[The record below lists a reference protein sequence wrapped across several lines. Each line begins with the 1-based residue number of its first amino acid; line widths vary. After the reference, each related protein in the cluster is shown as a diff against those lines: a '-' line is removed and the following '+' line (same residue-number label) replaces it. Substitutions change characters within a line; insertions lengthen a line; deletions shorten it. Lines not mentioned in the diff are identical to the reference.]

1 MRSMFKS
8 AWFGAFLMIS
18 ALTGC
23 VVAPDGGA
31 YDSRSGYG
39 SIYRS
44 GIYAGSTSERYS
56 GIYQPDQDRSS
67 TSRSSS
73 HRLESGDRGVKPETN
88 RNDTRRLAG
97 DLKDWR
103 SGDDGFHRTQ
113 RELGGVGLGDRQRL
127 DLQERLQQDRRDT
140 ADLART
146 RRNAGQIA
154 APGSSDLGISEKFDQ
169 DFGRRMERASQ
180 SERRAQR
187 RAAEVRRQLRAERE
201 SQSE

>member
-1 MRSMFKS
+1 MRSMFRS
-8 AWFGAFLMIS
+8 ARVGAFLMIA
-18 ALTGC
+18 ALAGC
-23 VVAPDGGA
+23 VIAPDGGA

-39 SIYRS
+39 SIYGS
-44 GIYAGSTSERYS
+44 GFYAGSTNQRYS
-56 GIYQPDQDRSS
+56 GVYQPDRHRGSTSPRSS
-67 TSRSSS
+67 YRS
-73 HRLESGDRGVKPETN
+73 ESGDRGLKPETN

-103 SGDDGFHRTQ
+103 SGDGAFRRKQ

-140 ADLART
+140 ADQARA
-146 RRNAGQIA
+146 RRNAGKIV

-169 DFGRRMERASQ
+169 DVGRRMERASQ
-180 SERRAQR
+180 AERRAQR